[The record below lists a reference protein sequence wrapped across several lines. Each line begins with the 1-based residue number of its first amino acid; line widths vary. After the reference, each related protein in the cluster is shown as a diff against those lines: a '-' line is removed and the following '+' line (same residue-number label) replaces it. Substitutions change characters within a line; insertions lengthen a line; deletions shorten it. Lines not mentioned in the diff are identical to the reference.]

1 MNLFNYTKKDLEQRA
16 TELNFVANTLEKVL
30 RLADIL
36 RFLNSNI
43 LTRKILALKG
53 GTAINLTI
61 FDLPRLSVDIDLDYA
76 VNDSR
81 EEMMKS
87 RSLITEDIKKYL
99 STENYT
105 LTPRSKS
112 RHSLDSFVFAYR
124 TLSGSTDNIKI
135 EINYSLRAHIF
146 DIEERPIVA
155 RAIEPCFSVNSL
167 SACEIFAGKIN
178 ALLSRTAPR
187 DLYDVYYMIEA
198 GFFQEKNER
207 DMLRKAIV
215 FYRAI
220 SQKEINEEFSLEHLD
235 RITPHQI
242 RTDLLPVIQNGE
254 VVVLEKIQK
263 TVQSFISE
271 LMILTNG
278 EREFIQLFTAKEYR
292 PGLLFNDDT
301 ILERIR
307 NHPMAIWKMREHSP
321 L

>member
-1 MNLFNYTKKDLEQRA
+1 MFNYTKKDLDQRA

-36 RFLNSNI
+36 RFLNANI

-81 EEMMKS
+81 EEMME
-87 RSLITEDIKKYL
+87 RRELITEDIKKYL

-146 DIEERPIVA
+146 DVEERPIVA
-155 RAIEPCFSVNSL
+155 RAIVPGFSVSSL
-167 SACEIFAGKIN
+167 AVLEIFAGKIN

-187 DLYDVYYMIEA
+187 DLYDVYNIIKA

-207 DMLRKAIV
+207 DMLRKAVV

-220 SQKEINEEFSLEHLD
+220 SQKEINEELSLDHLD
-235 RITPHQI
+235 RITHHQI
-242 RTDLLPVIQNGE
+242 KTDLLPVIQNGE
-254 VVVLEKIQK
+254 VVALEKIQK
-263 TVQSFISE
+263 TVRSFMSE
-271 LMILTNG
+271 LMILTNV
-278 EREFIQLFTAKEYR
+278 EREFIRLFSAKEYR
-292 PGLLFNDDT
+292 PELLFNDDT

-307 NHPMAIWKMREHSP
+307 HHPMAIWKMQEHSS
-321 L
+321 

>member
-1 MNLFNYTKKDLEQRA
+1 MFNYTKKDLDQRA
-16 TELNFVANTLEKVL
+16 TELNFIANTLEKVL

-155 RAIEPCFSVNSL
+155 RAIVPGFNVNSL
-167 SACEIFAGKIN
+167 AAREIFAGKIN

-187 DLYDVYYMIEA
+187 DLYDVYNMIKA

-207 DMLRKAIV
+207 DMLRKAVV

-220 SQKEINEEFSLEHLD
+220 SQKEINEEFSLDHLD

-254 VVVLEKIQK
+254 AVVLEKIQK
-263 TVQSFISE
+263 AVRSFISE
-271 LMILTNG
+271 LMILANG
-278 EREFIQLFTAKEYR
+278 EREFIRLFTAKEYM
-292 PGLLFNDDT
+292 PELLFNDDT
-301 ILERIR
+301 LLERIR
-307 NHPMAIWKMREHSP
+307 HHPMAIWKMQEHNP
-321 L
+321 M

>member
-1 MNLFNYTKKDLEQRA
+1 MFNYTKKDLDERA
-16 TELNFVANTLEKVL
+16 AELNFVANTLEKVL

-36 RFLNSNI
+36 KFINSNI
-43 LTRKILALKG
+43 MTRTILALKG

-81 EEMMKS
+81 EEMMK
-87 RSLITEDIKKYL
+87 RREMITEDIKKYL

-124 TLSGSTDNIKI
+124 TLSGSSDNIKI

-146 DIEERPIVA
+146 DIEIRPIIA
-155 RAIEPCFSVNSL
+155 RTIIPGFSVNSL
-167 SACEIFAGKIN
+167 SVREIFAGKIN

-187 DLYDVYYMIEA
+187 DLYDVYNIIKA

-207 DMLRKAIV
+207 DMLRKAVV

-220 SQKEINEEFSLEHLD
+220 SQKEINEELSLDHLE
-235 RITPHQI
+235 RITHHQI
-242 RTDLLPVIQNGE
+242 KTDLLPVIQNGE
-254 VVVLEKIQK
+254 VVMLEKIQK
-263 TVQSFISE
+263 TVRSFISE
-271 LMILTNG
+271 LMILTNR
-278 EREFIQLFTAKEYR
+278 EREFIRLFTAKEYR
-292 PGLLFNDDT
+292 PELLFNDDA
-301 ILERIR
+301 ILERVR
-307 NHPMAIWKMREHSP
+307 HHPMAIWKIKEHNSI
-321 L
+321 

>member
-1 MNLFNYTKKDLEQRA
+1 MFNYTKKDLDQIA

-36 RFLNSNI
+36 RFLNSNM
-43 LTRKILALKG
+43 LTRKILGLKG

-81 EEMMKS
+81 EEMMK
-87 RSLITEDIKKYL
+87 RRELITEDIKKYL

-105 LTPRSKS
+105 FTARSKS
-112 RHSLDSFVFAYR
+112 RHSLDSFVFAYK

-146 DIEERPIVA
+146 NIEFRPTVA
-155 RAIEPCFSVNSL
+155 RAIVPGFSVNSL
-167 SACEIFAGKIN
+167 AAPEIFAGKIN

-207 DMLRKAIV
+207 DMLRKAVV

-220 SQKEINEEFSLEHLD
+220 SQKEINEEFSLDHLD

-242 RTDLLPVIQNGE
+242 RTDLIPVIQNGE
-254 VVVLEKIQK
+254 VLVLEKIQN
-263 TVQSFISE
+263 TVRSFISE
-271 LMILTNG
+271 LMILTNE
-278 EREFIQLFTAKEYR
+278 EREFIRLFAVKKYMPE
-292 PGLLFNDDT
+292 LLFNDNT
-301 ILERIR
+301 ILEKIR
-307 NHPMAIWKMREHSP
+307 HHPMAIWKMQQHNP
-321 L
+321 M

>member
-1 MNLFNYTKKDLEQRA
+1 LFNYTKKDLDQRA

-36 RFLNSNI
+36 RFLNANI

-81 EEMMKS
+81 EEMMK
-87 RSLITEDIKKYL
+87 RRELITEDIKKYL

-155 RAIEPCFSVNSL
+155 RAIVPGFNVNSL
-167 SACEIFAGKIN
+167 AALEIFAGKIN

-187 DLYDVYYMIEA
+187 DLYDVYNMIKA
-198 GFFQEKNER
+198 RFFQENNER
-207 DMLRKAIV
+207 EMLRKAVV

-220 SQKEINEEFSLEHLD
+220 SQKEINEELALDHLD

-242 RTDLLPVIQNGE
+242 RTDLFPVIQNGE

-263 TVQSFISE
+263 AVWSFISE

-278 EREFIQLFTAKEYR
+278 EREFIRLFTAKEYM
-292 PGLLFNDDT
+292 PELLFNDDT

-307 NHPMAIWKMREHSP
+307 HHPMAIWKMQEHSP
-321 L
+321 M

>member
-1 MNLFNYTKKDLEQRA
+1 MFNYTRKDLEQRA

-36 RFLNSNI
+36 KFINSNM
-43 LTRKILALKG
+43 LTRKTLALKG

-76 VNDSR
+76 ANDSR
-81 EEMMKS
+81 EEMMK
-87 RSLITEDIKKYL
+87 RRELITEDIKKYL

-105 LTPRSKS
+105 LTSRSKS
-112 RHSLDSFVFAYR
+112 HHSLDSFVFGYR
-124 TLSGSTDNIKI
+124 TLSGSNDNIKI

-146 DIEERPIVA
+146 NTEKRGIVA
-155 RAIEPCFSVNSL
+155 IAIVPDFSVNSL
-167 SACEIFAGKIN
+167 TVCEIFAGKIN

-187 DLYDVYYMIEA
+187 DLYDVYNMIKA
-198 GFFQEKNER
+198 GLFQENNER
-207 DMLRKAIV
+207 DMLRKAVV

-220 SQKEINEEFSLEHLD
+220 SQKEINEELSLDHLN

-254 VVVLEKIQK
+254 VVMLEKIQK
-263 TVQSFISE
+263 TVRSFISE

-278 EREFIQLFTAKEYR
+278 EREFIRLFTAKEYK
-292 PGLLFNDDT
+292 PELLFNDDT
-301 ILERIR
+301 ILERVR
-307 NHPMAIWKMREHSP
+307 HHPMAIWKMQKHNS
-321 L
+321 